1 MLSHWQSWCS
11 NVADITIYFAYYLQR
26 VQLRSANGNM
36 DKCTNIYCTSKLPE
50 PYKKSSL
57 EEKRYEVKLETEAA
71 SNYGRFDRS
80 RPQSRRARDNLRP
93 EGEMMVST
101 ELSSNFVARS
111 PSRPA
116 SARDSFRRRHDNLR
130 TEGQV
135 RKLWNYF
142 EFKSSFRLCIHRRRK
157 MFIRLTEMR
166 GPRYSNPNFAMT
178 AMIQNHQVQLR

>member
-1 MLSHWQSWCS
+1 
-11 NVADITIYFAYYLQR
+11 
-26 VQLRSANGNM
+26 M

-93 EGEMMVST
+93 EGEMIVST

-135 RKLWNYF
+135 RDHKDNCNHWPL
-142 EFKSSFRLCIHRRRK
+142 SSFRLFIHQRRK
-157 MFIRLTEMR
+157 MSTRLIEMR
-166 GPRYSNPNFAMT
+166 DPRSSNPNFAMT
-178 AMIQNHQVQLR
+178 AMIQNHQVLLI